1 MKQYD
6 QTCTHCLTKRQFE
19 ALRKVI
25 DHMWEKEQK
34 HYIEQQAAYGD
45 MVNQPRDHIFLELQR
60 LKNYTFQISEE
71 M

>member
-1 MKQYD
+1 MSKYY
-6 QTCTHCLTKRQFE
+6 QTCTHCLTERQFE
-19 ALRKVI
+19 ALRKI
-25 DHMWEKEQK
+25 IEYMWEKEQK
-34 HYIEQQAAYGD
+34 HYIEEQAAYGD

>member
-1 MKQYD
+1 
-6 QTCTHCLTKRQFE
+6 
-19 ALRKVI
+19 
-25 DHMWEKEQK
+25 MWEKEQK